1 MTRSGTFSGSGTSV
15 YRFRPLQAK
24 IAIAAGGHRSWPTA
38 LLIRSMS
45 PRSDIRHSRS
55 AMPPLASG
63 RIPSSRLDTRVRTSR
78 CPSGP
83 GATRTYRDT
92 TGRPPPSKV
101 RMLLTVS
108 AVITSDQHPE
118 ELEHAIPFLG
128 VHQLQLGVDEP
139 EHPGQRHGDATED
152 QGQPRL
158 RVVVQR
164 HIERRTGGQILQD
177 GPDLD
182 VLIHPLEGVHAVLQP
197 LGERQVPRV
206 DDVAD

>member
-1 MTRSGTFSGSGTSV
+1 MTGSGTFSGSGTSV

-45 PRSDIRHSRS
+45 PRSDLRHSRS
-55 AMPPLASG
+55 
-63 RIPSSRLDTRVRTSR
+63 RW
-78 CPSGP
+78 PSGP

-108 AVITSDQHPE
+108 AVITSDQDPE
-118 ELEHAIPFLG
+118 ELERAVPFLG

-139 EHPGQRHGDATED
+139 EHPGQRDADATED
-152 QGQPRL
+152 QGEPRL
-158 RVVVQR
+158 
-164 HIERRTGGQILQD
+164 G
-177 GPDLD
+177 
-182 VLIHPLEGVHAVLQP
+182 
-197 LGERQVPRV
+197 
-206 DDVAD
+206 